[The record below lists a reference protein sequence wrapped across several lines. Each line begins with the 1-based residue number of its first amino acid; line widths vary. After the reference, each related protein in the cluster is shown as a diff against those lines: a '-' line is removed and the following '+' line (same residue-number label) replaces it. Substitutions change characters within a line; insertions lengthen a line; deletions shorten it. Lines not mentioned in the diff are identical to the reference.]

1 MDAGAIFGRG
11 VAFPPRVGAD
21 GRVAWSE
28 GETNIRESIRVI
40 LLTDRGERINLASF
54 GGDLAGL
61 LFEPN
66 TAATREAIRDRIDRA
81 LAEWEPRI
89 RVQGIDVEPDPD
101 DREAATATITY
112 RLVATQALERV
123 SVKVSLGGQG

>member
-1 MDAGAIFGRG
+1 VVGGRDEH
-11 VAFPPRVGAD
+11 PRV
-21 GRVAWSE
+21 
-28 GETNIRESIRVI
+28 
-40 LLTDRGERINLASF
+40 
-54 GGDLAGL
+54 
-61 LFEPN
+61 EPN